1 MQLSQMRLRTSL
13 TFGIL
18 LTETRWA
25 SIRKGGLQ
33 FGKSRRGGFN
43 VYSDANKSLYS
54 YVTDNPG
61 AWMFHC
67 HLQWHVVVSFSIDR
81 RDAAY

>member
-1 MQLSQMRLRTSL
+1 MQPSRMRLRTSL

-18 LTETRWA
+18 LTETRWV
-25 SIRKGGLQ
+25 SLRKGGLQ
-33 FGKSRRGGFN
+33 FGKSRRGGVN
-43 VYSDANKSLYS
+43 IYSDADKSLHS

-61 AWMFHC
+61 AWIFHC

-81 RDAAY
+81 PDSAY